1 MDGSLA
7 SFERSVRT
15 GDTTDAAPVDVQK
28 RGLNGSVS
36 TKDTADR
43 HAHVSVRSAPKN
55 ARGKVATVLDDDAAQ
70 MPWQLSSDESLST
83 DRSDKAPAHLNY
95 LAAGLGLFLL
105 SHAEHLAEDNELDVD
120 DAYLEKRLS
129 WIPNRS
135 GHKPVEPAL
144 PYGRAD
150 IVELVLVIKS
160 RSSNRCGRDLQK
172 FCRQLRRTIR
182 AITAADRVSVTVY
195 VDGRVAGQ
203 IGD

>member
-1 MDGSLA
+1 MDGSLPF
-7 SFERSVRT
+7 FERSVRT
-15 GDTTDAAPVDVQK
+15 GNTADAAPVNVQE
-28 RGLNGSVS
+28 RYLNGSVS
-36 TKDTADR
+36 TKDTADC
-43 HAHVSVRSAPKN
+43 HAHVSVRSTPKN
-55 ARGKVATVLDDDAAQ
+55 ARRKIATVLADDAAH
-70 MPWQLSSDESLST
+70 MPWELSSDGGLFT
-83 DRSDKAPAHLNY
+83 DRSDEIPAHLNY

-105 SHAEHLAEDNELDVD
+105 SHAEYLAKDNELDVD

-160 RSSNRCGRDLQK
+160 RSNDKCGRDLRK
-172 FCRQLRRTIR
+172 FCRRLRRTIR

-195 VDGRVAGQ
+195 LDGRVAGQ